1 MLPCDGDGTA
11 RTQEGADPAVST
23 SGDGRSVSPT
33 ERSNSRPAEGSRE
46 ASRTIS
52 DKRSVIDFVLR
63 NRILQVLAAV
73 LIVWALPPWY
83 GSAPSW
89 NAALSILLAG
99 FGLYQLNRVFDVV
112 EDEINDPNA
121 YARTS
126 AVKAVLRTVAISA
139 ILASLCLSIVL
150 TNYLATA
157 TLSIMI
163 LIGVL
168 YSVPF
173 LKRGQGESRRLK
185 QIASLKNAIP
195 SVVWPFTTILYP
207 AMSSSGVRLLQL
219 LLAIIAL
226 SCGIFTIEV
235 AWDVRDMRGDQVAG
249 ISTLA
254 TAFGVHRA
262 LLVPLVASCVQ
273 ALVITLL
280 VYFGNLAT
288 LWLLPA
294 LLLVLLPAVA
304 YLWKDS
310 LASNRDRSHLLV
322 LINISAVIPLGLAGR
337 WAA

>member
-1 MLPCDGDGTA
+1 MTWLWVA
-11 RTQEGADPAVST
+11 QLVS
-23 SGDGRSVSPT
+23 SRGDGRSIDLI
-33 ERSNSRPAEGSRE
+33 ERSNLRSAESPHE

-52 DKRSVIDFVLR
+52 EKRRIVDFVIR
-63 NRILQVLAAV
+63 NRLHLAPAAA

-83 GSAPSW
+83 GSTPSW
-89 NAALSILLAG
+89 NAAPSILLAG
-99 FGLYQLNRVFDVV
+99 GGIYQLNRVFDVV

-126 AVKAVLRTVAISA
+126 ATKVVLRKVAISA
-139 ILASLCLSIVL
+139 ILASLFLSVVL

-163 LIGVL
+163 LVGVL

-173 LKRGQGESRRLK
+173 LKGEQGEHRRLK
-185 QIASLKNAIP
+185 QIASLKNAVP

-207 AMSSSGVRLLQL
+207 ALSSSGVRLLQL
-219 LLAIIAL
+219 LLAITVL
-226 SCGIFTIEV
+226 SCCVFTIEV
-235 AWDVRDMRGDQVAG
+235 AWDVRDSLGDQVAG

-262 LLVPLVASCVQ
+262 LLVPLVASCAQ
-273 ALVITLL
+273 TLVIVLL
-280 VYFGNLAT
+280 VYFGNLAA

-294 LLLVLLPAVA
+294 LFLVLLPAVA

-310 LASNRDRSHLLV
+310 LASRRDRSHLLV
-322 LINISAVIPLGLAGR
+322 LINISALIPLGLAGR
-337 WAA
+337 WGA

>member
-1 MLPCDGDGTA
+1 MVSVANIEDVGLRLA
-11 RTQEGADPAVST
+11 RLVS
-23 SGDGRSVSPT
+23 SGGDGRIVSLT
-33 ERSNSRPAEGSRE
+33 ARSNSRPAEASHQ
-46 ASRTIS
+46 ASRAIS
-52 DKRSVIDFVLR
+52 DKRSLIDFVIR
-63 NRILQVLAAV
+63 NRILQYLGAI
-73 LIVWALPPWY
+73 LIVWAFPPWY
-83 GSAPSW
+83 GSTPSW
-89 NAALSILLAG
+89 NAAPSILLAS

-126 AVKAVLRTVAISA
+126 ANKTMLRNVAISA
-139 ILASLCLSIVL
+139 ILASLFLSIL
-150 TNYLATA
+150 LMNYFATA

-163 LIGVL
+163 LLGVL

-173 LKRGQGESRRLK
+173 LKREHGKPRRLK

-195 SVVWPFTTILYP
+195 SVVWPSATILYP

-219 LLAIIAL
+219 LLAITGL
-226 SCGIFTIEV
+226 SCSIFTIEV
-235 AWDVRDMRGDQVAG
+235 AWDVRDSRGDQVAG

-262 LLVPLVASCVQ
+262 LLVPLVGSCVQ
-273 ALVITLL
+273 ALVIMLL

-304 YLWKDS
+304 YLWKDP

-322 LINISAVIPLGLAGR
+322 LLNISALILLGLAGR